1 MIEVLETGV
10 VVWSRG
16 QRRDGPFGATPT
28 GSPDMFSRMMLIIL
42 RTAAMRMSLLSSL
55 RTSIYCF
62 ALRPM
67 SLSKPKKKNS
77 ASS

>member
-1 MIEVLETGV
+1 
-10 VVWSRG
+10 
-16 QRRDGPFGATPT
+16 
-28 GSPDMFSRMMLIIL
+28 MFSRMMLIIL